1 MEAVALSVKLIAGK
15 GFPLTGS
22 CFQWAWCACLWIL
35 VSPAW
40 PAEEGD
46 AFLSKAR
53 VIPLRDALARG
64 LEMNLEV
71 QIEELNIP
79 INREGVEI
87 ERADFD
93 PAVEAT
99 LFSNER
105 KTPSSSSLTS
115 GGFNINRQTGGSAAL
130 RKKYVFGLDSSLAF
144 SASQRADNS
153 RVDGLRPQYPSQL
166 LLNLTQPLLR
176 DFGKANTTALRLSEN
191 AVEQSL
197 QTYVDQAQR
206 TAEEI
211 EVSYYN
217 LAEAV
222 SAYQNRIESKNLG
235 LKLLEGNRA
244 KFEAGLA
251 PISEVQ
257 ETQTALAERDL
268 SLIAA
273 RQVVELAENRLK
285 DLLEIREGDP
295 LHAEM
300 LVTEGVPE
308 QEMKIPELEDA
319 LAQAFANRPDLKT
332 QRLEIERWALQLE
345 YYKNQKLPRL
355 DLLATLGLNG
365 LSGKSRTSVNVGGTT
380 TPPNPHTGDFPES
393 LGHLVEGDGLEWYV
407 GVQVT
412 YPLGNRAAE
421 ARYRQSDTQKLRA
434 VYALKALEGKIETE
448 VKNALINAGR
458 SRERLRVAQEY
469 ERLAEISLAQEMQRF
484 NEGTSDTFRILD
496 FQDNVIE
503 ARIRKVNALVDF
515 HRGLANLY
523 RASGLNLARHGIEVG
538 VDEEFIAPEGGN

>member
-1 MEAVALSVKLIAGK
+1 MLVALGA
-15 GFPLTGS
+15 
-22 CFQWAWCACLWIL
+22 WA
-35 VSPAW
+35 
-40 PAEEGD
+40 EGAD
-46 AFLSKAR
+46 AFLNNAR

-79 INREGVEI
+79 INQEDVEI

-115 GGFNINRQTGGSAAL
+115 GGFNINRQTGGNAAL
-130 RKKYVFGLDSSLAF
+130 RKKYQFGLDSSLSF
-144 SASQRADNS
+144 SASQTANNS

-176 DFGKANTTALRLSEN
+176 DFGLANTTALRVSEN

-197 QTYVDQAQR
+197 QAYVDQAQR

-222 SAYQNRIESKNLG
+222 SVYQYRIESKNLG
-235 LKLLEGNRA
+235 LKLLEGNQA

-273 RQVVELAENRLK
+273 RQLVELAESRLK

-295 LHAEM
+295 LYAET
-300 LVTEGVPE
+300 LVTEAIPE
-308 QEMKIPELEDA
+308 EEMKIPALEDA
-319 LAQAFANRPDLKT
+319 LTQAFANRPDLKT
-332 QRLEIERWALQLE
+332 QRLVIEQWALQLE
-345 YYKNQKLPRL
+345 YSRNQKLPRL

-365 LSGKSRTSVNVGGTT
+365 LSGKERSSVNVGGAAP
-380 TPPNPHTGDFPES
+380 PPNPHTGDFPDS
-393 LGHLVEGDGLEWYV
+393 LGNLVEGDGMEWYV
-407 GVQVT
+407 GLRVT

-421 ARYRQSDTQKLRA
+421 ARYRQSNTQKQQA
-434 VYALKALEGKIETE
+434 IYELKALEGKIETE
-448 VKNALINAGR
+448 VNNALINAGR

-503 ARIRKVNALVDF
+503 ARIRKLNALVDF

-523 RASGLNLARHGIEVG
+523 RASGLNLARHGIEVE
-538 VDEEFIAPEGGN
+538 VDEDFMPVEIHAPEGDN